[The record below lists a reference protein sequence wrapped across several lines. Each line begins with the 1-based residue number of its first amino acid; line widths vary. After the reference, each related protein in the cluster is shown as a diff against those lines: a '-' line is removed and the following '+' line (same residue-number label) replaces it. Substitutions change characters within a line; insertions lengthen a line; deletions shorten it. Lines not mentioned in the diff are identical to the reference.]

1 MEKLLS
7 AFRKGYS
14 CQSLLIKFVED
25 IKKAIDNGDEVGMIF
40 MDLSKAFD
48 CLPHGLLIAKLH
60 AYGMNESACELMAS
74 YLSNRKQRVKISNT
88 RSDCWL

>member
-1 MEKLLS
+1 METLLS

-25 IKKAIDNGDEVGMIF
+25 IKKAIDNGEEVGMIF

-60 AYGMNESACELMAS
+60 AYME
-74 YLSNRKQRVKISNT
+74 
-88 RSDCWL
+88 